1 MIQDVFCKI
10 VSGELSQEGIIYQD
24 DDFIVKKDINPQ
36 TPIHVIIFP
45 KKHVFGMHD
54 ATAELLGKMMI
65 VADKAAQQ
73 LGVAEKG
80 YRLILNEGQHGGKLI
95 PHLHIH
101 LLGGKN
107 LGSKI
112 VK

>member
-1 MIQDVFCKI
+1 MITDVFCKI

-24 DDFIVKKDINPQ
+24 DDFVVKKDINPQ

-80 YRLILNEGQHGGKLI
+80 YRLILNEGQHGGKLV